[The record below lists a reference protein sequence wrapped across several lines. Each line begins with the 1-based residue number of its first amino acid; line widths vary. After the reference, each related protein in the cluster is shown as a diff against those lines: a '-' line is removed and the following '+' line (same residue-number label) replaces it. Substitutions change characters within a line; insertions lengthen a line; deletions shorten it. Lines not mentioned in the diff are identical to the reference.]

1 MVRGCLAAGSR
12 LLGLT
17 LSRVATPAPATSASV
32 AASRRGMAL
41 LASIAL
47 AAGEWPS
54 HLRGE
59 VTEVG
64 WELYGL

>member
-1 MVRGCLAAGSR
+1 M
-12 LLGLT
+12 
-17 LSRVATPAPATSASV
+17 ATPAPATSASV